1 LARCFDEEDR
11 QSRIPEDRVDDDV
24 LIGELVCARKCEHL
38 GRGLIMLTTGLR
50 QHRLVD
56 RPPEMQRPW
65 MYATTSGASGWPP
78 ADAAAVVTSA
88 PTMKTTARF
97 IDASSIA
104 DTTESHASRKH
115 RPLQALYGIRSCQ
128 AQVICRAHCA
138 GRNIL
143 GPAGM
148 SFSSVNRQD
157 CLQERRSS
165 SRYKSLAVIPIRS
178 DRRPHAQ
185 RRQVR
190 RSERRSG

>member
-1 LARCFDEEDR
+1 MKKTGNRGSRKTVSTTTFSSANLDDCRGCRCPAER
-11 QSRIPEDRVDDDV
+11 QTINRCV
-24 LIGELVCARKCEHL
+24 LVR
-38 GRGLIMLTTGLR
+38 R
-50 QHRLVD
+50 
-56 RPPEMQRPW
+56 RPW

-115 RPLQALYGIRSCQ
+115 RPLQALYGIGSCQ

-185 RRQVR
+185 RRQVQ